1 MTTKTYEE
9 FMSEINSEN
18 IAEALKNAKK
28 CLEAFTPEDI
38 IRQQQETINRQ
49 KAEIEQ
55 LKIENRILSQK
66 RISFPERLEIDRK
79 ARAEAVKEFAERFEN
94 ELTKIEEIYFDE
106 EHENFISA
114 NKVIALLVNLV
125 KEMEGES

>member
-18 IAEALKNAKK
+18 IAEDLKNAKK

-79 ARAEAVKEFAERFEN
+79 ARAEVVKEFAERLKGKAWHGMWETIN
-94 ELTKIEEIYFDE
+94 HVDVDEID
-106 EHENFISA
+106 
-114 NKVIALLVNLV
+114 NLA
-125 KEMEGES
+125 KEMVGENNG